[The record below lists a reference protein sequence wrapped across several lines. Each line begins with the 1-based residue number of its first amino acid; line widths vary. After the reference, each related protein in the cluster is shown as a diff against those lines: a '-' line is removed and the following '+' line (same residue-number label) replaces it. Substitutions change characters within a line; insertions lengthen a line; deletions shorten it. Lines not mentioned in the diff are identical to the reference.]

1 MQDIIVPEIG
11 ENVTTGT
18 VVNILVAVGD
28 MVAEDDPVVE
38 FETEKAVV
46 EIPSPTAGRI
56 AEILVKTGDDLKIG
70 DVIARLD
77 VDAAQGAAAEPSAA
91 SPENPSPRGAPPSA
105 AASPAKAETSTGFSA
120 DQGRERP
127 PAPNGARAGAEG
139 EISPET
145 RSAGPIPATPSVRRL
160 ARELGLNIHAVK
172 GSGPGGRITHQDVK
186 NHVKQLAAAHPPA
199 DVPAEGRSAAHTD
212 LPDFSRWGKVEH
224 VELTAVR
231 RLTAE
236 SMSLSWRRIPQVTQF
251 DRADITRLDAWLR
264 QTAGALEQEGG
275 RLTITAILL
284 KVTALGLKQFPRF
297 NASIDPQRQQLILKK
312 YVHIGMA
319 VATDRGLLVPVI
331 RDADQRSLKDLSLA
345 VADAA
350 AKARKKR
357 LLPDDMQG
365 GTFTVSNQG
374 GIGGTQFTPI
384 VYWPQAAILGV
395 SRAAVEPR
403 YIDDRWEPR
412 TMLPLALSYD
422 HRINDGADAARFLR
436 WICAALE
443 QPMHLFL

>member
-18 VVNILVAVGD
+18 VVNILVAVDD

-77 VDAAQGAAAEPSAA
+77 VDAAQGAAAEPSTA
-91 SPENPSPRGAPPSA
+91 SPESASPQGAPPSA
-105 AASPAKAETSTGFSA
+105 AGSPAEAETATGFSA
-120 DQGRERP
+120 DKGRKSP
-127 PAPNGARAGAEG
+127 PAPNGVRAGAEG
-139 EISPET
+139 ETLPET
-145 RSAGPIPATPSVRRL
+145 RPAGPIPATPSVRRL

-172 GSGPGGRITHQDVK
+172 GSGPGGRITQQDVK

-199 DVPAEGRSAAHTD
+199 EGRSAADTD

-236 SMSLSWRRIPQVTQF
+236 SMSLSWRGIPQVTQF

-264 QTAGALEQEGG
+264 QTAGVLEQEGG

-284 KVTALGLKQFPRF
+284 KVTALGLKRFPRF
-297 NASIDPQRQQLILKK
+297 NASIDPQRQQLILKQ

-331 RDADQRSLKDLSLA
+331 RDADQRSLRDLSLA
-345 VADAA
+345 VAEAA
-350 AKARKKR
+350 AKARNKR

-403 YIDDRWEPR
+403 YIDSRWEPR

-436 WICAALE
+436 WICTALE